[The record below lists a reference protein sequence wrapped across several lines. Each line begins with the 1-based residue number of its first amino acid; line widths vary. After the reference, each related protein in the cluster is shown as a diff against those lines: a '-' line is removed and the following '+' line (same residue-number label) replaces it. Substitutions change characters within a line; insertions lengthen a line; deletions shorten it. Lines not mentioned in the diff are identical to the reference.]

1 MELKL
6 KEKDYQPAETG
17 GLETVSGGAGVLQR
31 VLLKLSARR
40 ESFPFL
46 PRLGSR
52 LYLLG
57 REPAG
62 QRQGMAE
69 AYVKEA
75 LADERELTV
84 THVTLTDLE
93 DGRMAVRVDLRWQGE
108 AMNVTLE
115 TVR

>member
-6 KEKDYQPAETG
+6 EEKDYQAAETG
-17 GLETVSGGAGVLQR
+17 GLKTVSGSAE

-40 ESFPFL
+40 GSFPFL
-46 PRLGSR
+46 PKLGSR

-62 QRQGMAE
+62 QRQGAAE

-75 LADERELTV
+75 LAEERELSV
-84 THVTLTDLE
+84 TKVTLTE
-93 DGRMAVRVDLRWQGE
+93 PEAGRLAVRVDLRWQGE
-108 AMNVTLE
+108 LLTLGLE

>member
-6 KEKDYQPAETG
+6 EEKDYQAAETG
-17 GLETVSGGAGVLQR
+17 GLKTVSGGEEVLQR

-40 ESFPFL
+40 GSFPFL

-57 REPAG
+57 REAAG
-62 QRQGMAE
+62 QRQGAAE

-75 LADERELTV
+75 LADEQELSV
-84 THVTLTDLE
+84 TNVTLTDLE
-93 DGRMAVRVDLRWQGE
+93 AGRLAVRVDLQWQGE
-108 AMNVTLE
+108 AMSVGLE

>member
-6 KEKDYQPAETG
+6 EEKDYQAAERG
-17 GLETVSGGAGVLQR
+17 GLETVSGAAALLQR

-40 ESFPFL
+40 GSFPFL

-57 REPAG
+57 REPFD

-69 AYVKEA
+69 AFVKEA
-75 LADERELTV
+75 LADESGLSV
-84 THVTLTDLE
+84 TGVTLSELE
-93 DGRMAVRVDLRWQGE
+93 QGRMAVRVELEWQGTALE
-108 AMNVTLE
+108 LTLE
-115 TVR
+115 TVG